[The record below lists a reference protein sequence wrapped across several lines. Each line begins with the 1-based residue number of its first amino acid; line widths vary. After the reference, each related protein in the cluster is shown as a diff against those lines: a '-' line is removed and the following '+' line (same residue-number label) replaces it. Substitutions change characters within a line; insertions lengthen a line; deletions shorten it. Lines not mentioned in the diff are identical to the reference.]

1 MCRRWCA
8 PWARRSAGP
17 GGHYHQ
23 CWGALRGCVC
33 GGERPPAPF
42 TLVWHDA
49 EVARRALASVS
60 VDTAG
65 ETPYVDDVL
74 RLLAKVGITVEL
86 R

>member
-1 MCRRWCA
+1 MRAICSSWCH
-8 PWARRSAGP
+8 
-17 GGHYHQ
+17 GGSV
-23 CWGALRGCVC
+23 RGCPC
-33 GGERPPAPF
+33 GGDFPPAPF

-49 EVARRALASVS
+49 EVARRALAAVT

-74 RLLAKVGITVEL
+74 RLLARVGITVEL